1 MKKYL
6 VKKLIAGSL
15 VATMAFSMV
24 GCGGSGEDTSTKTPE
39 VATVEDLD
47 GKKISFLTSQGKFFE
62 EYNAMADAMKEKYG
76 CEVEFQVVPDN
87 EYYSLLKVKL
97 STAEVPDVFEYNYP
111 THNEELGVAKYCE
124 DLSNESWVDKLIN
137 PELVKDKVD
146 GKHYA
151 LPKESSSTYMAVYYN
166 KDVLSKCGIEDP
178 HPTTYDEFIGMLDT
192 VKEKAPDVTPLYMTN
207 ADTWTTQIFMT
218 AGIPVTLGD
227 RAQDVYDSILSNKS
241 KFTDEPAFTKVL
253 GQFIDLIEGGYVNKD
268 HLSAGYDTAAEKL
281 GTGQVAMYL
290 TIEGCVVDALSK
302 YPDANLGS
310 FVIPFNDTDK
320 LPTGAY
326 VQGLFVPS
334 EGKQVGIAKAFLE
347 AWSSPEIQNIY
358 YETKPGFPAL
368 NDTDG
373 GDSAECIQSLVD
385 EYIATGNYV
394 YELNDQMALA
404 TPIWPELWN
413 FYIEAASGLKTP
425 EEVFETFQKQYVDY
439 MQQQGVE
446 GF

>member
-1 MKKYL
+1 MKRKL
-6 VKKLIAGSL
+6 VKSLIAGGIVTTMVL
-15 VATMAFSMV
+15 TMA
-24 GCGGSGEDTSTKTPE
+24 GCGTQKETSKEPAAA
-39 VATVEDLD
+39 ATVEDLK

-62 EYNAMADAMKEKYG
+62 EYNTMAAAMKEKYG

-124 DLSNESWVDKLIN
+124 DLSDQPWVEKLIN
-137 PELVKDKVD
+137 PDLVKDKED

-166 KDVLSKCGIEDP
+166 KDVLSSCGIEDP
-178 HPTTYDEFIGMLDT
+178 HPTTYQEFIDILDT
-192 VKEKAPDVTPLYMTN
+192 VKAKAPDVTPLYMTN

-218 AGIPVTLGD
+218 AGVPVTLGD
-227 RAQDVYDSILSNKS
+227 NASNVYDSILKNET
-241 KFTDEPAFTKVL
+241 KFTDVPAFTDVL
-253 GQFIDLIEGGYVNKD
+253 SDYVDLINGGYVNED

-281 GTGQVAMYL
+281 GTGQAAMYL
-290 TIEGCVVDALSK
+290 TIEGCVVDALTK
-302 YPDANLGS
+302 YPNANLGS
-310 FVIPFNDTDK
+310 FVIPFNDVDM

-358 YETKPGFPAL
+358 YKTKPGFPAL

-373 GDSAECIQSLVD
+373 GESAECIQSLVD
-385 EYIATGNYV
+385 EYIATGNYT

-404 TPIWPELWN
+404 SAIWPDLWN
-413 FYIEAASGLKTP
+413 YYVEAASGVKTP

-439 MQQQGVE
+439 MQQQGIE